1 MPDKPVRKRAK
12 PVAAPKPPTPSHA
25 PAAISDDAPRPS
37 DALVTES
44 VDIHALA
51 ARCPPSSLA
60 EVREVIGDVGDDA
73 LIAAG
78 REVDTARISAE
89 GARVL
94 AEAIR
99 FFAAATAAERDAVD
113 LTLATVHVAV
123 WCCAQGAVAH
133 RALRESRAA
142 RRAAVRG
149 RTTQGKDALARAEAE
164 AARLADTLKN
174 VASGDEVTTE
184 RILYATR
191 PRAERMA
198 DTGPGQRLTSLVAI
212 GRELA
217 ARDAATR
224 ARAAR
229 WKVTG
234 ERLERCAALAE
245 EALAAGRYDATPT
258 LRDDA
263 RAQAEVDRWDGVNL
277 RLLGAIVRAFAHGH
291 AALASVPK
299 LRVDALRHAL
309 NLYTKRAKKP
319 AAEPA
324 KPA

>member
-1 MPDKPVRKRAK
+1 MPDKPARKPAK
-12 PVAAPKPPTPSHA
+12 PAAAARPPTPSQA
-25 PAAISDDAPRPS
+25 PAAMTDHAPHA
-37 DALVTES
+37 DVTES
-44 VDIHALA
+44 VDILALA
-51 ARCPPSSLA
+51 ARCPPSSQA
-60 EVREVIGDVGDDA
+60 ELREVLGDVTDDA

-78 REVDTARISAE
+78 REVDTARISGE

-94 AEAIR
+94 AEAMR
-99 FFAAATAAERDAVD
+99 FFAGASAAERDAVD

-133 RALRESRAA
+133 RARRESRAA

-149 RTTQGKDALARAEAE
+149 RTTQGKDALGRAEAE

-174 VASGDEVTTE
+174 VASGDEVTVE
-184 RILYATR
+184 RIVHATR
-191 PRAERMA
+191 PRAEGMA
-198 DTGPGQRLTSLVAI
+198 DTGPGQRLASLVAI
-212 GRELA
+212 GRELLA
-217 ARDAATR
+217 KDAPTR

-234 ERLERCAALAE
+234 ERLDRSAALAE

-277 RLLGAIVRAFAHGH
+277 RLLGAIVRAFAHGQ
-291 AALASVPK
+291 AALASVPR

-309 NLYTKRAKKP
+309 NLYSKRAKKP